1 MMARRRKPALFVL
14 RSRPPS
20 EPELQDFFV
29 RSGMSSHQILAFL
42 SFSTEEQTR
51 RYTDWQAATLDEELR
66 VQGLDVVEVVSEEFY
81 QEMPWRCRWN
91 REVEFF
97 D

>member
-1 MMARRRKPALFVL
+1 MMARRRNPALFVL

-20 EPELQDFFV
+20 EPELQDFFA
-29 RSGMSSHQILAFL
+29 RSGMSSHAILAFL
-42 SFSTEEQTR
+42 SFDRAEQTR
-51 RYTDWQAATLDEELR
+51 RFTDWQAATLDEELR
-66 VQGLDVVEVVSEEFY
+66 VEGLDVCEVVSEEAY
-81 QEMPWRCRWN
+81 QEMPWRCRWG

>member
-1 MMARRRKPALFVL
+1 MRRHIRKPALFVL

-20 EPELQDFFV
+20 EPELQDFFA
-29 RSGMSSHQILAFL
+29 RSGMSSHAILVFL

>member
-1 MMARRRKPALFVL
+1 MIRRRRKPALFVL
-14 RSRPPS
+14 QSRSPS
-20 EPELQDFFV
+20 EPELQDFFT
-29 RSGMSSHQILAFL
+29 RSGMSGHAILAFL
-42 SFSTEEQTR
+42 SLSTEEQTR
-51 RYTDWQAATLDEELR
+51 RFTDWQAATLDEELR
-66 VQGLDVVEVVSEEFY
+66 AQGLDVVEVVSEEAY

>member
-14 RSRPPS
+14 RSRSPS
-20 EPELQDFFV
+20 EPELQDFFT
-29 RSGMSSHQILAFL
+29 RSGMSSHAILAFL
-42 SFSTEEQTR
+42 SFDPDEQAR
-51 RYTDWQAATLDEELR
+51 RFTDWQAATLDEELR
-66 VQGLDVVEVVSEEFY
+66 IEGLDVVEVVSDEAFR
-81 QEMPWRCRWN
+81 EMPWRCRWG